1 MKRRSAPWV
10 GFLWLAALVFGAGC
24 DVFLPAAGGPDQP
37 CLENGTCKTGL
48 VCLSGTCRPGCVK
61 DSDCGDDIA
70 CTRDG
75 CHSGVCSHVAEDAR
89 CPDDGQFCN
98 GIEYCDELLGCQR
111 RDEPCPG
118 RACDEGSDVCV
129 SCGDGVVTAAAGEQC
144 DPGPPQN
151 DVCCD
156 PTTCRWAA
164 NGVECGE
171 RFCAFMEWWKHTCE
185 DHQCTG
191 EALAER
197 CLDASECTVDSCD
210 EALGCVHTPL
220 MNGSECGSRYCQE
233 LDWRKQVCQ
242 DAVCVETALV
252 ASCDDIDS
260 CTEDTCDPVNGCLN
274 QLVPN
279 TLPDI
284 CGSGSDENCD
294 GIVDGC
300 CGPEGTFAVEAR
312 ILVGTAPRGIAVA
325 DLDRDAILDVVAA
338 DSGSNGVSVLLG
350 GGSDGRGDGTFQA
363 KADYAAGTGPSAIA
377 VGDFNRDGN
386 PDLAVAN
393 RISNDVSILLGKS
406 GGEYGAFLP
415 AVNYATGTGPSAI
428 VSGDFNRD
436 AILDL
441 AVANAGSNNVSVL
454 LGGGSGG
461 RGDGTFGARVDY
473 GAGTGPAGIV
483 TGDFNRD
490 AILDL
495 AVANAGSNDVSV
507 LLGGGS
513 GGRGDGTFLARV
525 DYAAGTGPS
534 ALETGDFNRDAILD
548 LAVANAGSNDV
559 SVLLGNGSDGCGDG
573 TFGPRVDYA
582 AGTGPSAVT
591 VTDFDKDGIL
601 DLAVGNASSNNLSVL
616 FGNGSGGRGD
626 GTFGAKVDYAAGTT
640 PAALTTGDFNE
651 DGILDLLAANA
662 GSNDVSLLPGRGSGA
677 RGDGAFGAAMHL
689 SAAASVYCAITA
701 DLNADGVLDIV
712 ATDDETDQVSVF
724 LGVGVD
730 GRGTGTFS
738 NRVEYGTGDTP
749 AYLAL
754 GDFNA
759 DGIPDIVATNFLSNS
774 VSALLGN
781 GSGGRGNGT
790 YQSRRDF
797 ETGSRP
803 RGVATGDFNADGIL
817 DLAVVNVNSD
827 SLSVLLGSGADGR
840 GDGSFATKVDYPVDD
855 QPRIVAVGDFNSDGI
870 SDLVVVNTGA
880 DTVKVL
886 LGRGSGGRGDGAF
899 TIGDAYPTDDQP
911 RFVAIGDFN
920 ADRIQDLVVACGGAS
935 TVNVFMGTGSEG
947 RGDGKFSPRLT
958 FPVGLFPTGV
968 AVADLDGDGI
978 QDLVVANTTAGTL
991 STLLGRGV
999 NGRGDGSFGEKSD
1012 FPTGGESFTVVLGDF
1027 NSDGILDAAS
1037 GNQDTKNVAVLLE
1050 AGACLPSP

>member
-473 GAGTGPAGIV
+473 GAGTGPA
-483 TGDFNRD
+483 
-490 AILDL
+490 
-495 AVANAGSNDVSV
+495 
-507 LLGGGS
+507 
-513 GGRGDGTFLARV
+513 
-525 DYAAGTGPS
+525 